1 MYIQLYKHYAF
12 DWDLR
17 FMKTQVLTKWGNS
30 LGLRIPAS
38 MAKQAGLAAGTN
50 VTVTFMD
57 GALIIKPERKKKY
70 TLDELLEGMTPEQVH
85 AEVGMGGPVGHE
97 VW

>member
-1 MYIQLYKHYAF
+1 MYIQLYKQHAF

-17 FMKTQVLTKWGNS
+17 FMETQVVTKWGNS

-85 AEVGMGGPVGHE
+85 AEVDMGAPVDYE